1 MALFLSMTLWAPP
14 QGFRGIPGRTI
25 RALMVMLG
33 GAVLAGV
40 LVSLTASVASA
51 HVPTTDGTST
61 IRQDGSLVRYKLE
74 VDYDKLT
81 KAAGLG
87 GLPRGAQDA
96 EREAFLE
103 THHAQLA
110 SYLADHLTVA
120 LDGVRCVAALEDTG
134 ITKRQRF
141 LYARLLLI
149 HRCPGSGNGEFT
161 VRYEVFS
168 DAAAIGAEHTNM
180 VDYELGGSG
189 GSDVFDA
196 GHHELRV
203 GQSHAGDTGGRKPRI
218 RETVF
223 SSSMGRF
230 VSMGLEHILLGIDHV
245 LFLVLLLLGAR
256 GWRSVARL
264 ATSFTLAHSVTL
276 ALAVLGWVEVPAE
289 IVEPLIALSIV
300 YVAVENIA
308 RGESRHR
315 ALVVFGFGLLHGLGF
330 AGALSFT
337 DHFGGRLLVSLLSFN
352 LGIEF
357 GQLAI
362 VLLVFPLLL
371 LARRY
376 SWSTTAH
383 VSAAAVV
390 GAIGFV
396 WLVERL
402 LAPSGAA

>member
-1 MALFLSMTLWAPP
+1 
-14 QGFRGIPGRTI
+14 
-25 RALMVMLG
+25 MLG
-33 GAVLAGV
+33 GVVLAGV

-61 IRQDGSLVRYKLE
+61 IRQDGPVVRYELE

-81 KAAGLG
+81 KAAGLAV
-87 GLPRGAQDA
+87 LPRGAKDA
-96 EREAFLE
+96 ERSAFLGS
-103 THHAQLA
+103 HRAQLA

-120 LDGVRCVAALEDTG
+120 LDDAPCPAAVDGTA
-134 ITKRQRF
+134 ITKRQQF
-141 LYARLLLI
+141 LYARLLLTY
-149 HRCPGSGNGEFT
+149 RCPGSGRGEFT
-161 VRYEVFS
+161 VHYEVFS
-168 DAAAIGAEHTNM
+168 DTAAIGAEHTNM

-196 GHHELRV
+196 GNRELRA
-203 GQSHAGDTGGRKPRI
+203 GRPHADDAGPHRPQAGEP
-218 RETVF
+218 VF

-230 VSMGLEHILLGIDHV
+230 VSMGLEHILFGVDHV
-245 LFLVLLLLGAR
+245 LFLVLLLLGAQ
-256 GWRSVARL
+256 GWRSVVRL

-276 ALAVLGWVEVPAE
+276 ALAVLGWVQVPAE

-300 YVAVENIA
+300 YVAVENIV

-315 ALVVFGFGLLHGLGF
+315 TLVVFGFGLLHGLGF

-337 DHFGGRLLVSLLSFN
+337 DHFSGHLLVSLLSFN
-352 LGIEF
+352 LGIEL

-376 SWSTTAH
+376 SWSTVAH
-383 VSAAAVV
+383 VGATAVV
-390 GAIGFV
+390 GVIGFV

-402 LAPSGAA
+402 LAPSGTA

>member
-1 MALFLSMTLWAPP
+1 MFLSMTLWAPP
-14 QGFRGIPGRTI
+14 QGFRCLPGRLI
-25 RALMVMLG
+25 RALLVMLG

-61 IRQDGSLVRYKLE
+61 IRQHGSLVRYELE

-81 KAAGLG
+81 KAARLG
-87 GLPRGAQDA
+87 GVPREATDA

-103 THHAQLA
+103 SHRAQLA
-110 SYLADHLTVA
+110 SYLADRLTVA
-120 LDGVRCVAALEDTG
+120 LDGVRCAAALEDTR
-134 ITKRQRF
+134 ITKRQNF
-141 LYARLLLI
+141 LYARLLLT
-149 HRCPGSGNGEFT
+149 HRCPGTGSGRFT

-168 DAAAIGAEHTNM
+168 DTAAIGAEHTNM

-196 GHHELRV
+196 GHRELRV
-203 GQSHAGDTGGRKPRI
+203 GRSAAGQ
-218 RETVF
+218 RESPAGKSGF
-223 SSSMGRF
+223 LSSVGRF
-230 VSMGLEHILLGIDHV
+230 VGMGLEHILLGIDHV

-256 GWRSVARL
+256 GWRSVVRL
-264 ATSFTLAHSVTL
+264 ATSFTVAHSVTL
-276 ALAVLGWVEVPAE
+276 ALAVLGWVEVPAKL
-289 IVEPLIALSIV
+289 VEPLIALSIV

-308 RGESRHR
+308 RGETRHR

-330 AGALSFT
+330 AGALNFT
-337 DHFGGRLLVSLLSFN
+337 DDFSGRLLVSLLSFN
-352 LGIEF
+352 LGIEL
-357 GQLAI
+357 GQFAI

-376 SWSTTAH
+376 SWSTVAHTGATAI
-383 VSAAAVV
+383 V
-390 GAIGFV
+390 GVLGLV
-396 WLVERL
+396 WLAERL

>member
-1 MALFLSMTLWAPP
+1 MFSVLRVAL
-14 QGFRGIPGRTI
+14 
-25 RALMVMLG
+25 
-33 GAVLAGV
+33 GAMVLAGI
-40 LVSLTASVASA
+40 LVSLTGPVAAA

-61 IRQDGSLVRYKLE
+61 IRQDGSLVRYELE
-74 VDYDKLT
+74 LDYDTFT

-87 GLPRGAQDA
+87 RLPRGAQDA

-103 THHAQLA
+103 SHRARLT
-110 SYLADHLTVA
+110 SYLADRLTVS
-120 LDGVRCVAALEDTG
+120 LDGAPCAAELDDTG
-134 ITKRQRF
+134 ITKRQKF

-149 HRCPGSGNGEFT
+149 HRCPGSGSGEFT
-161 VRYEVFS
+161 VRYGVFS
-168 DAAAIGAEHTNM
+168 EADAIGAEHTNM

-196 GHHELRV
+196 GNRELRV
-203 GQSHAGDTGGRKPRI
+203 GRSDAGQRESRAGETG
-218 RETVF
+218 F
-223 SSSMGRF
+223 LSSTGRF
-230 VSMGLEHILLGIDHV
+230 VAMGLEHILLGIDHV
-245 LFLVLLLLGAR
+245 LFLVLLLLGAQ
-256 GWRSVARL
+256 GWRSVVRL
-264 ATSFTLAHSVTL
+264 ATSFTVAHSVTL

-315 ALVVFGFGLLHGLGF
+315 VLVVFGFGLLHGLGF

-337 DHFGGRLLVSLLSFN
+337 DDFTGRLLVSLLSFN
-352 LGIEF
+352 LGIEL

-376 SWSTTAH
+376 SWSTVAH
-383 VSAAAVV
+383 IGATGVV
-390 GAIGFV
+390 GVVGLAWF
-396 WLVERL
+396 VERL
-402 LAPSGAA
+402 LAPGGAA

>member
-1 MALFLSMTLWAPP
+1 
-14 QGFRGIPGRTI
+14 
-25 RALMVMLG
+25 MLG
-33 GAVLAGV
+33 GAVLAAV
-40 LVSLTASVASA
+40 LVSLTAPAASA

-61 IRQDGSLVRYKLE
+61 IRQDGALVHYKLE

-87 GLPRGAQDA
+87 ELPRGATDA
-96 EREAFLE
+96 EREAFLDS
-103 THHAQLA
+103 HRAPLA

-120 LDGVRCVAALEDTG
+120 LDDAPCAATLHDTA
-134 ITKRQRF
+134 ITKRQQF
-141 LYARLLLI
+141 LYARLLLT
-149 HRCPGSGNGEFT
+149 HRCPGSGRGEFT

-168 DAAAIGAEHTNM
+168 DTAAIGAEHTNM
-180 VDYELGGSG
+180 VDYELGGAG

-196 GHHELRV
+196 GHRELRV
-203 GQSHAGDTGGRKPRI
+203 GQRHAAYAGPHQPQAG
-218 RETVF
+218 ETDV
-223 SSSMGRF
+223 SSSTGRF
-230 VSMGLEHILLGIDHV
+230 VSMGLKHILFGVDHV
-245 LFLVLLLLGAR
+245 LFLVLLLLGAG
-256 GWRSVARL
+256 GWRSVVRL

-276 ALAVLGWVEVPAE
+276 ALAVLGWVDVPAQ

-300 YVAVENIA
+300 YVAVEHIA

-315 ALVVFGFGLLHGLGF
+315 TLVVFGFGLLHGLGF
-330 AGALSFT
+330 AGALNFT
-337 DHFGGRLLVSLLSFN
+337 DHFSGHLLVSLLSFN
-352 LGIEF
+352 LGIEL
-357 GQLAI
+357 GQLTI

-376 SWSTTAH
+376 SWSKTAH
-383 VSAAAVV
+383 AGAAAVV

>member
-1 MALFLSMTLWAPP
+1 MSMT
-14 QGFRGIPGRTI
+14 
-25 RALMVMLG
+25 
-33 GAVLAGV
+33 
-40 LVSLTASVASA
+40 ASAASA

-61 IRQDGSLVRYKLE
+61 IRQDGALVRYQLE

-87 GLPRGAQDA
+87 ELPRGAKDA
-96 EREAFLE
+96 VREAFLKSQQ
-103 THHAQLA
+103 AQLA

-120 LDGVRCVAALEDTG
+120 LDGVRCAATLQDTG
-134 ITKRQRF
+134 ITKRQQF

-149 HRCPGSGNGEFT
+149 HRCPGSGSGEFT
-161 VRYEVFS
+161 VHYEVFS
-168 DAAAIGAEHTNM
+168 DTAAIGAEHTNM

-196 GHHELRV
+196 GHRELRV
-203 GQSHAGDTGGRKPRI
+203 GQSHATAGQHQPQAD
-218 RETVF
+218 ETVIP
-223 SSSMGRF
+223 SSMSRF
-230 VSMGLEHILLGIDHV
+230 VAMGLEHILLGIDHV
-245 LFLVLLLLGAR
+245 LFLVLLLLGAQ
-256 GWRSVARL
+256 GWHSVVRL

-276 ALAVLGWVEVPAE
+276 ALAILGWVEVPAK

-300 YVAVENIA
+300 YIAVENIA

-315 ALVVFGFGLLHGLGF
+315 TLVVFGFGLLHGLGF

-337 DHFGGRLLVSLLSFN
+337 DHFSGHLLASLLSFN
-352 LGIEF
+352 LGIEL

-371 LARRY
+371 LARRN

-383 VSAAAVV
+383 TGATAVV
-390 GAIGFV
+390 GGIGLI

>member
-1 MALFLSMTLWAPP
+1 M
-14 QGFRGIPGRTI
+14 I
-25 RALMVMLG
+25 RAVLVMLG
-33 GAVLAGV
+33 GAVLAGL

-87 GLPRGAQDA
+87 GLPRRAKDA
-96 EREAFLE
+96 ERETFLDS
-103 THHAQLA
+103 HRSQLA

-120 LDGVRCVAALEDTG
+120 LDDVRCAAALEDTG
-134 ITKRQRF
+134 ITKRQNF
-141 LYARLLLI
+141 LYARMLLI
-149 HRCPGSGNGEFT
+149 HRCPGSGGEFT

-168 DAAAIGAEHTNM
+168 DTAAIGAEHTNM
-180 VDYELGGSG
+180 VDYDLGGSG

-203 GQSHAGDTGGRKPRI
+203 GQSHADDAGQHEPQAGAR
-218 RETVF
+218 VF

-230 VSMGLEHILLGIDHV
+230 VSMGLEHILFGVDHV
-245 LFLVLLLLGAR
+245 LFLVLLLLGAQ
-256 GWRSVARL
+256 GWRSVVRL

-300 YVAVENIA
+300 YVAVENIV
-308 RGESRHR
+308 RGESQHR
-315 ALVVFGFGLLHGLGF
+315 TLIVFGFGLLHGLGF

-337 DHFGGRLLVSLLSFN
+337 DHFSGHLLVSLLSFN
-352 LGIEF
+352 LGIES

-362 VLLVFPLLL
+362 VLVVFPLLL

-376 SWSTTAH
+376 SWSTVAH
-383 VSAAAVV
+383 AGATAVV
-390 GAIGFV
+390 GVIGLV
-396 WLVERL
+396 WFIERL

>member
-1 MALFLSMTLWAPP
+1 M
-14 QGFRGIPGRTI
+14 I
-25 RALMVMLG
+25 RALLVTLG
-33 GAVLAGV
+33 GAVLTGI
-40 LVSLTASVASA
+40 LVSLTASAASA

-87 GLPRGAQDA
+87 ELPRQAKDA
-96 EREAFLE
+96 EREAFLDA
-103 THHAQLA
+103 HHAQLA
-110 SYLADHLTVA
+110 SYLVGHLTVA
-120 LDGVRCVAALEDTG
+120 LDGGRCTAVLEDTG
-134 ITKRQRF
+134 ITKRQQF
-141 LYARLLLI
+141 LYAHLLLI
-149 HRCPGSGNGEFT
+149 HRCPGSGSGEFT

-168 DAAAIGAEHTNM
+168 DTAAIGAEHTNM

-196 GHHELRV
+196 GHRELRV
-203 GQSHAGDTGGRKPRI
+203 GQSHAADAGQHVSRPDETG
-218 RETVF
+218 
-223 SSSMGRF
+223 SLSSMGRF
-230 VSMGLEHILLGIDHV
+230 VSLGLEHILLGIDHV
-245 LFLVLLLLGAR
+245 LFLVLLLVGAQ
-256 GWRSVARL
+256 GWRSVVRL

-289 IVEPLIALSIV
+289 IVEPLIALSIL

-315 ALVVFGFGLLHGLGF
+315 AHVVFGFGLLHGLGF

-337 DHFGGRLLVSLLSFN
+337 DHLSGRLLVSLLSFN
-352 LGIEF
+352 LGIEL

-362 VLLVFPLLL
+362 VLVVFPLLL

-376 SWSTTAH
+376 SWSTVAH
-383 VSAAAVV
+383 AGVAAVV
-390 GAIGFV
+390 GVIGLV
-396 WLVERL
+396 WFVERL